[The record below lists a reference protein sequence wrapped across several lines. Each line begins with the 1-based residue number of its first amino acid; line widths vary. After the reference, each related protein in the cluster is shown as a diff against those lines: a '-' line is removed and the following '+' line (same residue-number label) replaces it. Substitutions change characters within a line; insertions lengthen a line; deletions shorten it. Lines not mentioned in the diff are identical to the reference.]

1 MGGDDSTEPTGFPA
15 GVEFLDEATIID
27 WTVRLR
33 SGERGKAADGLAR
46 RILTDFVLRQTYGQ
60 KHSPAGL
67 AWLCDGVGDL
77 MDGKTPREA
86 LGLDRRRA
94 GGQSDPRRWQFV
106 ALWLIEAES
115 RGMDPA
121 EAVRKAVEILER
133 EGREVDLKTVEGY
146 RRRAAKEGVE
156 RNPDADWA
164 AYFGEAWIDPGIDPV
179 KAWAEY
185 LGEAWTDPDKVE

>member
-1 MGGDDSTEPTGFPA
+1 MAGDDSAEPAGFPA
-15 GVEFLDEATIID
+15 GVEFLDEATILD

-33 SGERGKAADGLAR
+33 SGERGREADGLAR
-46 RILTDFVLRQTYGQ
+46 RILSDFTLRQTFQ
-60 KHSPAGL
+60 QAHSPAALEWL
-67 AWLCDGVGDL
+67 ADATNDL

-121 EAVRKAVEILER
+121 KAVRKAVEILEK
-133 EGREVDLKTVEGY
+133 EGRQVDLKTVEGY

-156 RNPDADWA
+156 RNPDADWG
-164 AYFGEAWIDPGIDPV
+164 AYFGEAWIDPDIDP
-179 KAWAEY
+179 
-185 LGEAWTDPDKVE
+185 GKVE